1 MRRVRFFCILWD
13 GDDDEDLV
21 DLPRAYTTEVEDEFN
36 VHMDG
41 ADLLS
46 DKFGWCVEAFLYEEL
61 TNGQSGRQDEEELR
75 GPVTSLAHATDA
87 CDHTV

>member
-13 GDDDEDLV
+13 VDDDEDLV
-21 DLPRAYTTEVEDEFN
+21 HLPSACTVEVEDEFN

-46 DKFGWCVEAFLYEEL
+46 DRFGWCVEAFLYE
-61 TNGQSGRQDEEELR
+61 
-75 GPVTSLAHATDA
+75 
-87 CDHTV
+87 